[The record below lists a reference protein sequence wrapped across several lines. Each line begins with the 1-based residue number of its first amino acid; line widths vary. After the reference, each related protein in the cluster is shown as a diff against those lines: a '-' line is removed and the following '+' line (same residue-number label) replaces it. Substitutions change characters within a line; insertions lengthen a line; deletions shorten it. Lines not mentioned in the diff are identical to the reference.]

1 MKKKTYAAVI
11 AAVVLGAS
19 ITACGSK
26 ASTAASTAATTAATE
41 AATEAAAEA
50 STEAA
55 AAATTELTGP
65 QDAEYT
71 VYNSTG
77 EKVTELYLYENGSSD
92 KGENYAKDGL
102 ADGAS
107 VVIDRTEDAS
117 VIKTISYTLEY
128 TTESG
133 RNASFTTLH
142 FETVP
147 INLLAEDAMTGAT
160 PLQFAIPEK

>member
-1 MKKKTYAAVI
+1 MYKNC
-11 AAVVLGAS
+11 S
-19 ITACGSK
+19 
-26 ASTAASTAATTAATE
+26 
-41 AATEAAAEA
+41 
-50 STEAA
+50 